1 MKKFILFA
9 VTLLISGCNSSEP
22 DEKRRKS
29 KISIEKS
36 LAIVE
41 SIDSELEF
49 EKRTG
54 TTQIY
59 GGPNG
64 YEEKECS
71 YYVAKKKWGDVELTI
86 YLRTYDSPTVFNSGS
101 LNLVFPKGYLSENRE
116 QIEKLTEHYLFSFI
130 EEFVNNEELKDEL
143 LADPYEYKPNNY
155 VSSAHTKRFGGY
167 LVDFYFKRDSAYWET
182 HDAIT
187 FSVERG

>member
-9 VTLLISGCNSSEP
+9 TTLLLCGCNSSEP
-22 DEKRRKS
+22 AEKSESS

-36 LAIVE
+36 LAIIE
-41 SIDSELEF
+41 EIDSELEF

-64 YEEKECS
+64 YEEKKCP
-71 YYVAKKKWGDVELTI
+71 YYVAKKQWGDVELTI
-86 YLRTYDSPTVFNSGS
+86 YLRTYESPNIFSSGS
-101 LNLVFPKGYLSENRE
+101 FQLVFPKGYLSENRE
-116 QIEKLTEHYLFSFI
+116 QIEKLTEQHLFSFV
-130 EEFVNNEELKDEL
+130 EEFVHNEELKNEL
-143 LADPYEYKPNNY
+143 LADAYEYKPNDY

-167 LVDFYFKRDSAYWET
+167 LVDFYFKRDSANWKT

-187 FSVERG
+187 FSIERG